1 MNDNLLKAAKRLL
14 DAAEGDHNQM
24 TQTDAGHY
32 EFELDLA
39 IRCFKDAHKEY
50 MEQQAEPVAEP
61 VVAGLELVG
70 YIIGGTDGEA
80 NARGFIACN
89 ISEGGEFHVPVYRK
103 AATKQQAEPNK
114 GNG

>member
-1 MNDNLLKAAKRLL
+1 MNDNLLKAARRLL

-50 MEQQAEPVAEP
+50 MEQQAEPVIAVVTESGDFSATVGWTLNSLP
-61 VVAGLELVG
+61 VDTPLYE
-70 YIIGGTDGEA
+70 
-80 NARGFIACN
+80 
-89 ISEGGEFHVPVYRK
+89 SPP
-103 AATKQQAEPNK
+103 QQAEPNK

>member
-1 MNDNLLKAAKRLL
+1 MNDNLLKAARRLL

-50 MEQQAEPVAEP
+50 MEQQAAPLAEP
-61 VVAGLELVG
+61 TFSVRTGCRVCGVG
-70 YIIGGTDGEA
+70 DGGKAMGYVCPRSDCPMRVTCGGT
-80 NARGFIACN
+80 
-89 ISEGGEFHVPVYRK
+89 V
-103 AATKQQAEPNK
+103 
-114 GNG
+114 